1 MQCRILHETKEEII
15 TTINHNDMQA
25 NKQAQPLQK
34 LGTHHQNTRLI
45 ASSLL
50 RNFTTQDTRNNLA
63 KTATT
68 KIWLST
74 KHIGKG

>member
-1 MQCRILHETKEEII
+1 MQCRILHETSEEII

-25 NKQAQPLQK
+25 NKQAPPLQK

-45 ASSLL
+45 ASSCEIL
-50 RNFTTQDTRNNLA
+50 TTQDTRNNLA

-68 KIWLST
+68 KICMST
-74 KHIGKG
+74 KHVAKG

>member
-1 MQCRILHETKEEII
+1 MQCRILHETSEEII

-25 NKQAQPLQK
+25 NKQAPPLQK

-45 ASSLL
+45 ASSLQ
-50 RNFTTQDTRNNLA
+50 NFTTQDTRNNLA

-68 KIWLST
+68 KICMST
-74 KHIGKG
+74 KHVAKG